1 MFQNEEQLTNVTSD
15 EKEKVI
21 LNVDTSAFTDVT
33 TIVLD
38 FSTINFVDLVGV
50 KALRRVSF
58 LW

>member
-1 MFQNEEQLTNVTSD
+1 MFQNEEQLTNVNSD

-58 LW
+58 LL